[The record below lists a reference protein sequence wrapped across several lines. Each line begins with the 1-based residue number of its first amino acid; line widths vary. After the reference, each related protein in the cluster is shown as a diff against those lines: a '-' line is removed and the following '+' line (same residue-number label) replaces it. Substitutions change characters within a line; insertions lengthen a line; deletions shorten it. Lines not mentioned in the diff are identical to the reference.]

1 RIHTKDHVP
10 EGLKG
15 IPSPDR
21 MIASFHGDN
30 LTPADLEKAIEAAS
44 KYETAELMCHPGYLD
59 TFVMHNSSYN
69 RERAKELDVL
79 VSGEAREIIERYKV
93 ELISF
98 KDL

>member
-1 RIHTKDHVP
+1 
-10 EGLKG
+10 
-15 IPSPDR
+15 
-21 MIASFHGDN
+21 
-30 LTPADLEKAIEAAS
+30 
-44 KYETAELMCHPGYLD
+44 
-59 TFVMHNSSYN
+59 MHNSSYN